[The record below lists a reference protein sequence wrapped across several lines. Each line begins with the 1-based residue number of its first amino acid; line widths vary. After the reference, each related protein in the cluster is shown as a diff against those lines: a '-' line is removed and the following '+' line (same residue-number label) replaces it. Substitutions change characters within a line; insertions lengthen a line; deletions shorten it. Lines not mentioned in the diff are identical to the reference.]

1 MNRLAR
7 FWHSLSWISILA
19 GSLVFCTL
27 VFAAVLFRDRLIE
40 WAIRFWNSLT
50 WETIII
56 GLILFLVSL
65 ALSFG
70 AIALVMV
77 KVPPHY
83 FSSKHDRDFLPNS
96 PWLVRWGAVIAKNIA
111 GVFLILLGI
120 VLSLPGVPGQG
131 VLTIL
136 LGVIFLDIPGKRPI
150 EARIIKRPAVLSAI
164 NKLRA
169 KYNKPPL
176 ELDED

>member
-1 MNRLAR
+1 MSWLTR
-7 FWHSLSWISILA
+7 FW
-19 GSLVFCTL
+19 
-27 VFAAVLFRDRLIE
+27 E
-40 WAIRFWNSLT
+40 SLT
-50 WETIII
+50 LEGVLI
-56 GLILFLVSL
+56 GVTLFVLSFVV
-65 ALSFG
+65 SFG
-70 AIALVMV
+70 AIALVMI

-83 FSSKHDRDFLPNS
+83 FSSRHDRDFLPNS

-120 VLSLPGVPGQG
+120 LLSLPGVPGQG
-131 VLTIL
+131 ILTIL
-136 LGVIFLDIPGKRPI
+136 LGIIFLDIPGKRPI

-176 ELDED
+176 ELDD